1 MNNLSK
7 ELMCIQIRSGVEI
20 WLERERAENFIK
32 ALSMPNAPQFVEVD
46 GNMINRADVVG
57 IFGAA
62 NMEDSTRR
70 KNRQWQCKI
79 GTWHEKNQECSCDLT
94 RARSDDEEKFFRD
107 NGYYK
112 IGS

>member
-1 MNNLSK
+1 MGELSK
-7 ELMCIQIRSGVEI
+7 ELMCIQIRSGIEI
-20 WLERERAENFIK
+20 WLERARAEAFIR
-32 ALSMPNAPQFVEVD
+32 ALSVPNAPQFVEVD

-70 KNRQWQCKI
+70 KNRQWQCRA
-79 GTWHEKNQECSCDLT
+79 GTWHDKNQECSCQMTQT
-94 RARSDDEEKFFRD
+94 RTKEEEDFFTV

-112 IGS
+112 IGN

>member
-1 MNNLSK
+1 MNDLSK
-7 ELMCIQIRSGVEI
+7 ELMCIQIRSGIEI

-32 ALSMPNAPQFVEVD
+32 ALSVPNAPQFVEVD

-70 KNRQWQCKI
+70 KNRQWKCSA
-79 GTWHEKNQECSCDLT
+79 GAWHDKDTFCACNMN
-94 RARSDDEEKFFRD
+94 RARTPEEELFFKN
-107 NGYYK
+107 NGYYAQ
-112 IGS
+112 S